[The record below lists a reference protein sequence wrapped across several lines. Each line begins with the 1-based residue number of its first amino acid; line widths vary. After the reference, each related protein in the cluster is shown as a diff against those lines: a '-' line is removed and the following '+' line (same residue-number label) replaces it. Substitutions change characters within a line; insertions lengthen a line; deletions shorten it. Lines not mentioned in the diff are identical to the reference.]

1 MARTYPVSLIY
12 TMFPRDHYQS
22 LFWWGITILK
32 KKKLQLVD
40 TLTAI
45 KTNLHKKHCC
55 VCKSR
60 PFLSNNSFN
69 Q

>member
-1 MARTYPVSLIY
+1 MARTSPVSLIY

-22 LFWWGITILK
+22 LFWWGIVILE

-40 TLTAI
+40 TLTGM
-45 KTNLHKKHCC
+45 KTNL
-55 VCKSR
+55 
-60 PFLSNNSFN
+60 

>member
-1 MARTYPVSLIY
+1 MAHTSPVSLIY

-22 LFWWGITILK
+22 LFWQEIVILE

-40 TLTAI
+40 TLTGM
-45 KTNLHKKHCC
+45 KTNL
-55 VCKSR
+55 
-60 PFLSNNSFN
+60 

>member
-32 KKKLQLVD
+32 KKK
-40 TLTAI
+40 TSAG
-45 KTNLHKKHCC
+45 
-55 VCKSR
+55 
-60 PFLSNNSFN
+60 
-69 Q
+69 

>member
-1 MARTYPVSLIY
+1 MARTSPVSLIY

-22 LFWWGITILK
+22 LFWQGIVTLE

-40 TLTAI
+40 ILTGM
-45 KTNLHKKHCC
+45 KTNL
-55 VCKSR
+55 
-60 PFLSNNSFN
+60 